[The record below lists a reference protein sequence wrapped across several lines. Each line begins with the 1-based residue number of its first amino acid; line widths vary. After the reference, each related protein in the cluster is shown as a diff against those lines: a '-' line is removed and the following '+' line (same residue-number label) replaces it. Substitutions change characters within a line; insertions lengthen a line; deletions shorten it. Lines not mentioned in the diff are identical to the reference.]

1 LRTPF
6 RWARGDAVRGVGTS
20 RTFRDTGEERVGM
33 RVFDALPVVL
43 PDTRRVGDDAG
54 QVGGDGRHVCGLSVS
69 SDVNVT
75 ADAYNPQGGK
85 RVQLAWLRYSTS
97 LRHAARPYGLRVGP
111 VRPAACR

>member
-6 RWARGDAVRGVGTS
+6 RWAWGCGEGRGDAPD
-20 RTFRDTGEERVGM
+20 FRDTGEERVGM

-43 PDTRRVGDDAG
+43 PDTRRVGGDSG
-54 QVGGDGRHVCGLSVS
+54 RVGGPFVS

-97 LRHAARPYGLRVGP
+97 LRHAVRPSGLRVDP